1 MREYRLAHSFA
12 GYLRQTNQLMDRES
26 KRMLWNHFE
35 PLLNNDN
42 KYVLAYAVILQ
53 LNCFELYEL
62 IIKLNTTNNQI
73 TEQ

>member
-1 MREYRLAHSFA
+1 MIRDFA

-35 PLLNNDN
+35 PLLNEDN
-42 KYVLAYAVILQ
+42 RHVLAYAVILQ

-62 IIKLNTTNNQI
+62 LTKINKI
-73 TEQ
+73 